1 VVAVVTLERSA
12 LKDLSGE
19 VAGPKSCLRPTKAW
33 WIAVCIIL
41 LGVRPSGA
49 ETLREALELAY
60 RANPT
65 LNAQRANLG
74 ATGENLAKAKAGF
87 QPKIS
92 AGADLGLYR
101 DSTKPS
107 LDDCSRPFVG
117 DTLTNVGC
125 DPYTTKT
132 TPRGVGL
139 QVNQNLFDG
148 FRTTNSIRQ
157 AKSQISAAQA
167 TTRNVEQNTL
177 LLATTAYVD
186 VLADTAI
193 VSAAAKNVAAL
204 QDQQQ
209 QTKARHSFGDVTKTD
224 VAQIE
229 SRLAAAQAQHS
240 LAIANLEGD
249 VAAYRRVVGV
259 APHNLVAPREVRAL
273 VPSGLEETVELSLD
287 RNPAIHAARLGIDVA
302 VLQTRI
308 IRSELLP
315 NVSLT
320 GSVLRRYD
328 ISSSGDERLAG
339 AVTGLVSIP
348 LYDGGDVA
356 ARTRQSQYVS
366 TQRRLEA
373 DSVRDEIRALAEK
386 SWNQYQGARQR
397 VASTQAQTRAATIA
411 VAGIQS
417 EWLFGER
424 TLREVLD
431 AQQDA
436 VNARINLVLAQR
448 DLVVSSFTVAQA
460 TGRLNLEELDRLDLT
475 ARQDS
480 VFAIDQNKLSLK
492 LWPRTK
498 KGEVNV
504 TSGAGCVKDCAS
516 FASGW
521 SLRGQ
526 PNRAPT
532 EMREQARE
540 PSPGERLYDANARI
554 SAWRSAFPSKPMPGS
569 SGMTMWPIST
579 RTPSGNPP

>member
-1 VVAVVTLERSA
+1 MWNGGADETHAVQSRAKARWLIA
-12 LKDLSGE
+12 
-19 VAGPKSCLRPTKAW
+19 AG
-33 WIAVCIIL
+33 IL
-41 LGVRPSGA
+41 VLGLCPCSA

-60 RANPT
+60 RANPA
-65 LNAQRANLG
+65 LNAQRANLD

-87 QPKIS
+87 HPKVS
-92 AGADLGLYR
+92 AAVDLGLYR

-107 LDDCSRPFVG
+107 LEDCGRPFVG
-117 DTLTNVGC
+117 DTLANVGC
-125 DPYTTKT
+125 DPYTTRT

-139 QVNQNLFDG
+139 QFNQNLFDG
-148 FRTTNSIRQ
+148 FRTTNSVRQ

-177 LLATTAYVD
+177 LLAATAYVD

-204 QDQQQ
+204 QDQLQ

-229 SRLAAAQAQHS
+229 TRLAAARAQHS

-249 VAAYRRVVGV
+249 VAAYRRVIGV
-259 APHNLVAPREVRAL
+259 APQHLVAPREVSAL
-273 VPSGLEETVELSLD
+273 VPAGLEETVELSLD
-287 RNPAIHAARLGIDVA
+287 RNPAIHAARFGIDVA
-302 VLQTRI
+302 VLQTKI

-320 GSVLRRYD
+320 GSVIRRYD
-328 ISSSGDERLAG
+328 ISSSGDERVAG

-356 ARTRQSQYVS
+356 ARTRQSQFVS

-373 DSVRDEIRALAEK
+373 VSVRDEIRALAEK
-386 SWNQYQGARQR
+386 SWNQYHGARQR
-397 VASTQAQTRAATIA
+397 VASAQAQTRAATIA

-436 VNARINLVLAQR
+436 VNARINLALAQR

-460 TGRLNLEELDRLDLT
+460 TGRLNLEELSRLDLT

-480 VFAIDQNKLSLK
+480 VFAIDQTKLSLK
-492 LWPRTK
+492 LWPRMK
-498 KGEVNV
+498 KSEVNV
-504 TSGAGCVKDCAS
+504 TSGPGCAKDCAG

-521 SLRGQ
+521 SLRVPQVSGPAEIRQ
-526 PNRAPT
+526 
-532 EMREQARE
+532 QARE
-540 PSPGERLYDANARI
+540 PSLGERLYDAGARI
-554 SAWRSAFPSKPMPGS
+554 SAWRSAFPAKPMPGK
-569 SGMTMWPIST
+569 SGMAM
-579 RTPSGNPP
+579 

>member
-1 VVAVVTLERSA
+1 MWRCWL
-12 LKDLSGE
+12 
-19 VAGPKSCLRPTKAW
+19 VAGIT
-33 WIAVCIIL
+33 V
-41 LGVRPSGA
+41 LGVRAASA

-60 RANPT
+60 RANPA
-65 LNAQRANLG
+65 LNAQRASLG
-74 ATGENLAKAKAGF
+74 ATGENLARTKAGF
-87 QPKIS
+87 HPKIS
-92 AGADLGLYR
+92 AAADLGLYR

-107 LDDCSRPFVG
+107 AEDCSRPFVG
-117 DTLTNVGC
+117 DTLTNAGC

-132 TPRGVGL
+132 TPRGVGV
-139 QVNQNLFDG
+139 QFNQNLFDG
-148 FRTTNSIRQ
+148 FRTTSSVRQ
-157 AKSQISAAQA
+157 AKSQISAAEA

-177 LLATTAYVD
+177 LLAVTAYVD

-193 VSAAAKNVAAL
+193 VAAAAKNVAAL

-209 QTKARHSFGDVTKTD
+209 QTRARHSYGDVTKTD

-229 SRLAAAQAQHS
+229 TRLAAAQAQHS
-240 LAIANLEGD
+240 LAIANREGD
-249 VAAYRRVVGV
+249 VAAYRRVIGT
-259 APHNLVAPREVRAL
+259 APHHLAAPREVSAL
-273 VPSGLEETVELSLD
+273 VPAGLEQTVEQSLAD
-287 RNPAIHAARLGIDVA
+287 NPAIHAARFGIDIA

-320 GSVLRRYD
+320 GSVIRRYD

-339 AVTGLVSIP
+339 AVTGQVNIP

-356 ARTRQSQYVS
+356 ARTRQSQFVS

-373 DSVRDEIRALAEK
+373 DSIRDEIRALAEK

-397 VASTQAQTRAATIA
+397 VAAAQAQTRAAMLA

-417 EWLFGER
+417 EWKFGER

-460 TGRLNLEELDRLDLT
+460 TGRLNLEQLDRIDLT

-480 VFAIDQNKLSLK
+480 AFAIDRTSLSLK
-492 LWPRTK
+492 LWPRPGKQESKLATPPPC
-498 KGEVNV
+498 
-504 TSGAGCVKDCAS
+504 ARDCN
-516 FASGW
+516 FANSW
-521 SLRGQ
+521 SLRGPGEQ
-526 PNRAPT
+526 RGELAPPP
-532 EMREQARE
+532 ARE
-540 PSPGERLYDANARI
+540 PSHASLYDANARI
-554 SAWRSAFPSKPMPGS
+554 SAWR
-569 SGMTMWPIST
+569 
-579 RTPSGNPP
+579 

>member
-1 VVAVVTLERSA
+1 VLEQRAGRAGSSKTG
-12 LKDLSGE
+12 LRPMWRCWL
-19 VAGPKSCLRPTKAW
+19 VAGIT
-33 WIAVCIIL
+33 V
-41 LGVRPSGA
+41 LGVRAASA

-60 RANPT
+60 RANPA

-87 QPKIS
+87 QPKVN
-92 AGADLGLYR
+92 AAADLGVYR

-107 LDDCSRPFVG
+107 PDDCSRPFVG
-117 DTLTNVGC
+117 DTLTNAGC

-157 AKSQISAAQA
+157 ARSQISAAQA
-167 TTRNVEQNTL
+167 TTRSVEQNTL
-177 LLATTAYVD
+177 LLAVTAYVD

-193 VSAAAKNVAAL
+193 VAAAARNVAAL
-204 QDQQQ
+204 QEQLQ
-209 QTKARHSFGDVTKTD
+209 QTRARHSFGDVTKTD

-229 SRLAAAQAQHS
+229 TRLAAAQAQHS

-249 VAAYRRVVGV
+249 VAAYRRVIGV
-259 APHNLVAPREVRAL
+259 APHNLVAPREASAL
-273 VPSGLEETVELSLD
+273 VPASLAETVEISLAA
-287 RNPAIHAARLGIDVA
+287 NPAIHAARFGIDVA
-302 VLQTRI
+302 ILQTKI

-315 NVSLT
+315 NVSLN
-320 GSVLRRYD
+320 GSVIRRYD

-339 AVTGLVSIP
+339 TVTGQVSIP
-348 LYDGGDVA
+348 LYDGGDVV
-356 ARTRQSQYVS
+356 ARARQSQFVS

-386 SWNQYQGARQR
+386 SWNQHRGARRR
-397 VASTQAQTRAATIA
+397 VTSALAQTRAAAIA

-417 EWLFGER
+417 EWKFGER

-460 TGRLNLEELDRLDLT
+460 TGRLNLEELSRLDLT
-475 ARQDS
+475 APGDGA
-480 VFAIDQNKLSLK
+480 FAPDKTRLSLE
-492 LWPRTK
+492 LWPRSK
-498 KGEVNV
+498 KTEHDV
-504 TSGAGCVKDCAS
+504 TSAPACRDCAG
-516 FASGW
+516 FASAW
-521 SLRGQ
+521 PLRG
-526 PNRAPT
+526 RA
-532 EMREQARE
+532 EQAGTVARDQSRVQQDGLARSF
-540 PSPGERLYDANARI
+540 PDFTFGSRSRFSLNAPR
-554 SAWRSAFPSKPMPGS
+554 GS
-569 SGMTMWPIST
+569 
-579 RTPSGNPP
+579 R

>member
-1 VVAVVTLERSA
+1 
-12 LKDLSGE
+12 
-19 VAGPKSCLRPTKAW
+19 
-33 WIAVCIIL
+33 
-41 LGVRPSGA
+41 
-49 ETLREALELAY
+49 
-60 RANPT
+60 
-65 LNAQRANLG
+65 
-74 ATGENLAKAKAGF
+74 
-87 QPKIS
+87 
-92 AGADLGLYR
+92 
-101 DSTKPS
+101 
-107 LDDCSRPFVG
+107 
-117 DTLTNVGC
+117 
-125 DPYTTKT
+125 
-132 TPRGVGL
+132 
-139 QVNQNLFDG
+139 
-148 FRTTNSIRQ
+148 
-157 AKSQISAAQA
+157 
-167 TTRNVEQNTL
+167 
-177 LLATTAYVD
+177 
-186 VLADTAI
+186 
-193 VSAAAKNVAAL
+193 VAAL
-204 QDQQQ
+204 QDQLQ

-259 APHNLVAPREVRAL
+259 APHHLLAPREVGAL
-273 VPSGLEETVELSLD
+273 VPAQLEETVELSLAH
-287 RNPAIHAARLGIDVA
+287 NPAIHAARLGIDVA
-302 VLQTRI
+302 VLQTKI

-315 NVSLT
+315 TVSLN
-320 GSVLRRYD
+320 GSVIRRYD

-356 ARTRQSQYVS
+356 ARTRQSQFVS

-397 VASTQAQTRAATIA
+397 VASTQTQTRAATIA
-411 VAGIQS
+411 VSGIQS

-475 ARQDS
+475 ARLDG
-480 VFAIDQNKLSLK
+480 VFAIDKTRVSLK

-504 TSGAGCVKDCAS
+504 TSGAGCVKDCVG

-521 SLRGQ
+521 SLRSETQ
-526 PNRAPT
+526 QRADINRTA
-532 EMREQARE
+532 AAA
-540 PSPGERLYDANARI
+540 PSPGARLYDASARI
-554 SAWRSAFPSKPMPGS
+554 SAWRSAFSLQPTPGK
-569 SGMTMWPIST
+569 SGIYDGFLSRKYGST
-579 RTPSGNPP
+579 GP

>member
-1 VVAVVTLERSA
+1 V
-12 LKDLSGE
+12 
-19 VAGPKSCLRPTKAW
+19 
-33 WIAVCIIL
+33 
-41 LGVRPSGA
+41 LGIRPSGA

-60 RANPT
+60 RANPA

-87 QPKIS
+87 QPKVT

-167 TTRNVEQNTL
+167 TTRSVEQNTL

-204 QDQQQ
+204 QDQLQ

-229 SRLAAAQAQHS
+229 TRLAAAQAQHS

-249 VAAYRRVVGV
+249 VAAYKRVIGV
-259 APHNLVAPREVRAL
+259 APRHLLAPREVGAL
-273 VPSGLEETVELSLD
+273 VPAGLEEAVELSLD

-302 VLQTRI
+302 VLQTKI

-315 NVSLT
+315 NVSLN
-320 GSVLRRYD
+320 GSVIRRYD

-356 ARTRQSQYVS
+356 ARTRQSEFVS

-411 VAGIQS
+411 VSGIQS
-417 EWLFGER
+417 EWSFGER

-436 VNARINLVLAQR
+436 VNAQINLVLAQR

-475 ARQDS
+475 ARQDR
-480 VFAIDQNKLSLK
+480 VFAIDKTRTSLK

-498 KGEVNV
+498 KGEVDV
-504 TSGAGCVKDCAS
+504 TSGAGCAKNCAG

-521 SLRGQ
+521 SLRGETEQ
-526 PNRAPT
+526 PADVGRTA
-532 EMREQARE
+532 AAA
-540 PSPGERLYDANARI
+540 PSPGARLYDASARI
-554 SAWRSAFPSKPMPGS
+554 SAWRSAFSSQPTPGK
-569 SGMTMWPIST
+569 SGIYDGPLSRKYGST
-579 RTPSGNPP
+579 GPWTLMVSGLP

>member
-1 VVAVVTLERSA
+1 VLA
-12 LKDLSGE
+12 
-19 VAGPKSCLRPTKAW
+19 
-33 WIAVCIIL
+33 I
-41 LGVRPSGA
+41 RPSAA

-60 RANPT
+60 RANPA

-74 ATGENLAKAKAGF
+74 ATGENLARAKAGF
-87 QPKIS
+87 QPKIT

-107 LDDCSRPFVG
+107 LQDCSRPFVG
-117 DTLTNVGC
+117 ETLTNTGC
-125 DPYTTKT
+125 DPYTTRS

-167 TTRNVEQNTL
+167 TTRSVEQNTL

-204 QDQQQ
+204 QDQLQ

-259 APHNLVAPREVRAL
+259 VPQHLLAPREVGAL
-273 VPSGLEETVELSLD
+273 VPAGLDETVELSLD

-315 NVSLT
+315 NVSLN
-320 GSVLRRYD
+320 GSVIRRYD
-328 ISSSGDERLAG
+328 ISSSGDERVAG

-356 ARTRQSQYVS
+356 ARTRQSQFVS

-397 VASTQAQTRAATIA
+397 VASTQVQTRAATIA
-411 VAGIQS
+411 VSGIQS

-475 ARQDS
+475 ARQDG
-480 VFAIDQNKLSLK
+480 VFLIDKNKVSLK
-492 LWPRTK
+492 LWPRAK

-521 SLRGQ
+521 ALRGQ
-526 PNRAPT
+526 QNRAPP
-532 EMREQARE
+532 EMRQQVRE

-554 SAWRSAFPSKPMPGS
+554 SAWRSAFPSKPMPGK
-569 SGMTMWPIST
+569 SGMAM
-579 RTPSGNPP
+579 

>member
-1 VVAVVTLERSA
+1 M
-12 LKDLSGE
+12 
-19 VAGPKSCLRPTKAW
+19 
-33 WIAVCIIL
+33 
-41 LGVRPSGA
+41 
-49 ETLREALELAY
+49 ELAY

-74 ATGENLAKAKAGF
+74 ATGENLARAKAGF
-87 QPKIS
+87 HPRVS
-92 AGADLGLYR
+92 AAADLGLYR

-132 TPRGVGL
+132 TPRGVGV
-139 QVNQNLFDG
+139 QFNQNLFDG
-148 FRTTNSIRQ
+148 FRTTNSVRQ
-157 AKSQISAAQA
+157 ARSQISAAQA
-167 TTRNVEQNTL
+167 TTRSVEQNTL
-177 LLATTAYVD
+177 LLAVTAYVD

-204 QDQQQ
+204 QDQLQ
-209 QTKARHSFGDVTKTD
+209 QTRARHAYGDVTKTD

-229 SRLAAAQAQHS
+229 TRLAAAQAQHS

-249 VAAYRRVVGV
+249 VAAYRRVIGV
-259 APHNLVAPREVRAL
+259 APHHLQAPRDVSAL
-273 VPSGLEETVELSLD
+273 VPAGLEETVELSLAD
-287 RNPAIHAARLGIDVA
+287 NPAIHAARFGIDVA
-302 VLQTRI
+302 VLQTKI

-320 GSVLRRYD
+320 GSVIRRYD

-339 AVTGLVSIP
+339 AVTGQVNIP

-356 ARTRQSQYVS
+356 ARTRQSQFVS

-386 SWNQYQGARQR
+386 SWNQYHGARQR
-397 VASTQAQTRAATIA
+397 VAAAQAQTRAATMA

-417 EWLFGER
+417 EWKFGER

-460 TGRLNLEELDRLDLT
+460 TGRLNLEQLNKLELGT
-475 ARQDS
+475 AHDN
-480 VFAIDQNKLSLK
+480 VFAIAKTRLALK
-492 LWPRTK
+492 LWPRVT
-498 KGEVNV
+498 KGERDT
-504 TSGAGCVKDCAS
+504 TSNSHCAKDCAD
-516 FASGW
+516 FAREW
-521 SLRGQ
+521 SLRGEAKQ
-526 PNRAPT
+526 QKPEIAPPHDALT
-532 EMREQARE
+532 HA
-540 PSPGERLYDANARI
+540 SLYDASARI
-554 SAWRSAFPSKPMPGS
+554 SAWRSPFPSKPMPGK
-569 SGMTMWPIST
+569 SGMTM
-579 RTPSGNPP
+579 

>member
-1 VVAVVTLERSA
+1 VA
-12 LKDLSGE
+12 
-19 VAGPKSCLRPTKAW
+19 
-33 WIAVCIIL
+33 CIL
-41 LGVRPSGA
+41 VLGVRPSGA

-87 QPKIS
+87 QPKVS

-167 TTRNVEQNTL
+167 TTRSVEQNTL

-204 QDQQQ
+204 QDQLQ

-229 SRLAAAQAQHS
+229 TRLAAAQAQHS

-249 VAAYRRVVGV
+249 VAAYKRVIGV
-259 APHNLVAPREVRAL
+259 APRHLLAPREVGAL
-273 VPSGLEETVELSLD
+273 VPAGLEETVELSLD
-287 RNPAIHAARLGIDVA
+287 RNPAIHAARLGIDIA
-302 VLQTRI
+302 VLQTKI

-315 NVSLT
+315 TVSLN
-320 GSVLRRYD
+320 GSVIRRYD

-356 ARTRQSQYVS
+356 ARTRQSQFVS

-411 VAGIQS
+411 VSGIQS

-436 VNARINLVLAQR
+436 VNAQINLVLAQR

-480 VFAIDQNKLSLK
+480 VFSIDKTRMSLK

-504 TSGAGCVKDCAS
+504 TSGAGCVKNCTG

-521 SLRGQ
+521 SLRGDTEQ
-526 PNRAPT
+526 PTDVNRTA
-532 EMREQARE
+532 AAA
-540 PSPGERLYDANARI
+540 PSPGARLYDPSARI
-554 SAWRSAFPSKPMPGS
+554 SAWRSAFASQPTPGK
-569 SGMTMWPIST
+569 SGIYDAPLSRKYGST
-579 RTPSGNPP
+579 GPWTLMVSGLP

>member
-1 VVAVVTLERSA
+1 MLKGGADDIQGDRSRSKARWLIAACMFA
-12 LKDLSGE
+12 LGLHPCS
-19 VAGPKSCLRPTKAW
+19 
-33 WIAVCIIL
+33 
-41 LGVRPSGA
+41 A

-74 ATGENLAKAKAGF
+74 ATGENLARAKAGF
-87 QPKIS
+87 HPRVS
-92 AGADLGLYR
+92 AAADLGLYR

-107 LDDCSRPFVG
+107 LEDCSRPFVG
-117 DTLTNVGC
+117 DTLANAGC
-125 DPYTTKT
+125 DPFTTRT
-132 TPRGVGL
+132 TPRGVGV
-139 QVNQNLFDG
+139 QFNQNLFDG
-148 FRTTNSIRQ
+148 FRTTNSVRQ

-167 TTRNVEQNTL
+167 TTRSVEQNTL
-177 LLATTAYVD
+177 LLAVTAYVD

-193 VSAAAKNVAAL
+193 VAAAAKNVAAL
-204 QDQQQ
+204 QDQSQ
-209 QTKARHSFGDVTKTD
+209 QTKARHSYGDVTKTD

-229 SRLAAAQAQHS
+229 TRLAAAQAQHS

-249 VAAYRRVVGV
+249 VAAYRRVIGI
-259 APHNLVAPREVRAL
+259 APRHLQTPREVSAL
-273 VPSGLEETVELSLD
+273 VPAGLEQTVEQSLAD
-287 RNPAIHAARLGIDVA
+287 NPAIHAARFGIDVA
-302 VLQTRI
+302 VLQTKI

-320 GSVLRRYD
+320 GSVIRRYD

-339 AVTGLVSIP
+339 AVTGQVNIP

-356 ARTRQSQYVS
+356 ARTRQSQFVS

-397 VASTQAQTRAATIA
+397 VAAAQAQTRAATVA
-411 VAGIQS
+411 VAGIRS
-417 EWLFGER
+417 EWQFGER

-448 DLVVSSFTVAQA
+448 DLVVSSYTVAQA
-460 TGRLNLEELDRLDLT
+460 TGRLNLDELAKFDLS
-475 ARQDS
+475 APHS
-480 VFAIDQNKLSLK
+480 GAFAIDKERTGLK
-492 LWPRTK
+492 LWPRAGK
-498 KGEVNV
+498 AEPKL
-504 TSGAGCVKDCAS
+504 TSNPGCVDCTA

-526 PNRAPT
+526 GEPRVAETPTAP
-532 EMREQARE
+532 RE
-540 PSPGERLYDANARI
+540 PPPRPSLYDASARI
-554 SAWRSAFPSKPMPGS
+554 SAWRSAFPSKPMPGK
-569 SGMTMWPIST
+569 SGMTM
-579 RTPSGNPP
+579 

>member
-1 VVAVVTLERSA
+1 MPVVTLELSVLKERAAIARS
-12 LKDLSGE
+12 K
-19 VAGPKSCLRPTKAW
+19 PCLRQASRW
-33 WIAVCIIL
+33 WIAAGIL
-41 LGVRPSGA
+41 LCGVRPCFA

-60 RANPT
+60 RANPA

-74 ATGENLAKAKAGF
+74 ATGENLARAKAGF
-87 QPKIS
+87 QPKVS
-92 AGADLGLYR
+92 AAADLGVYR

-139 QVNQNLFDG
+139 QFSQNLFDG
-148 FRTTNSIRQ
+148 FRTTNSVRQ

-167 TTRNVEQNTL
+167 TTRSVEQNTL
-177 LLATTAYVD
+177 LLAVTAYVD

-193 VSAAAKNVAAL
+193 VAAAAKNVAAL
-204 QDQQQ
+204 QDQLQ
-209 QTKARHSFGDVTKTD
+209 QTRARHSYGDVTKTD

-229 SRLAAAQAQHS
+229 TRFAAAQAQHS
-240 LAIANLEGD
+240 LAIANREGD
-249 VAAYRRVVGV
+249 VAAYRRVIGT
-259 APHNLVAPREVRAL
+259 APHNLVAPREVGAL
-273 VPSGLEETVELSLD
+273 VPARLEETVEISLAD
-287 RNPAIHAARLGIDVA
+287 NPAIHAARFGIDVA

-320 GSVLRRYD
+320 GSVIRRYD
-328 ISSSGDERLAG
+328 ISSSGDERVAG
-339 AVTGLVSIP
+339 AVTGQVSIP

-356 ARTRQSQYVS
+356 ARSRQSQFVS
-366 TQRRLEA
+366 TQRRLDA

-386 SWNQYQGARQR
+386 SWNQYHGARQR
-397 VASTQAQTRAATIA
+397 VAAAQAQTRAATLA

-417 EWLFGER
+417 EWKFGER

-460 TGRLNLEELDRLDLT
+460 TGRLSLEQLDRLDLT

-480 VFAIDQNKLSLK
+480 AFAIDGTSLSLK
-492 LWPRTK
+492 LWPRAGK
-498 KGEVNV
+498 QESKLAV
-504 TSGAGCVKDCAS
+504 TSPCARDCN
-516 FASGW
+516 FANSW
-521 SLRGQ
+521 SLRGPGEQRAKPAPQ
-526 PNRAPT
+526 P
-532 EMREQARE
+532 ARE
-540 PSPGERLYDANARI
+540 PSHASLYDANARI
-554 SAWRSAFPSKPMPGS
+554 SAWRSAFPSKPMPGK
-569 SGMTMWPIST
+569 SGMTM
-579 RTPSGNPP
+579 

>member
-1 VVAVVTLERSA
+1 V
-12 LKDLSGE
+12 
-19 VAGPKSCLRPTKAW
+19 
-33 WIAVCIIL
+33 
-41 LGVRPSGA
+41 LGIRPSGA

-87 QPKIS
+87 QPKIT

-117 DTLTNVGC
+117 ETLTNTGC
-125 DPYTTKT
+125 DPYTTRT

-167 TTRNVEQNTL
+167 TTRSVEQNTL

-204 QDQQQ
+204 QDQLQ

-229 SRLAAAQAQHS
+229 TRLAAAHAQHS

-259 APHNLVAPREVRAL
+259 APHNLLPPREVSAL
-273 VPSGLEETVELSLD
+273 VPAGLEETVELSLD

-302 VLQTRI
+302 VLQTKI

-315 NVSLT
+315 NVSLN
-320 GSVLRRYD
+320 GSVIRRYD
-328 ISSSGDERLAG
+328 ISGSGDERVAG
-339 AVTGLVSIP
+339 AVAGLVSIP

-356 ARTRQSQYVS
+356 ARTRQSQFVS

-411 VAGIQS
+411 VSGIQS
-417 EWLFGER
+417 EWMFGER

-460 TGRLNLEELDRLDLT
+460 TGRLNLEELDRVGLT
-475 ARQDS
+475 TRQDG
-480 VFAIDQNKLSLK
+480 VFAIDRYKMSLK
-492 LWPRTK
+492 LWPRAK
-498 KGEVNV
+498 KSERDV
-504 TSGAGCVKDCAS
+504 TTGPGCVKDCGD

-526 PNRAPT
+526 PEHRTEATPQQPSATPARA
-532 EMREQARE
+532 
-540 PSPGERLYDANARI
+540 SLYDASARI

-569 SGMTMWPIST
+569 SGITMWPIST

>member
-1 VVAVVTLERSA
+1 MLVL
-12 LKDLSGE
+12 G
-19 VAGPKSCLRPTKAW
+19 LRP
-33 WIAVCIIL
+33 C
-41 LGVRPSGA
+41 SA
-49 ETLREALELAY
+49 ETLREALDLAY
-60 RANPT
+60 RANPA

-87 QPKIS
+87 LPKVGAS
-92 AGADLGLYR
+92 ADLGLYR

-132 TPRGVGL
+132 TPRGAGL
-139 QVNQNLFDG
+139 QFNQNLFDG
-148 FRTTNSIRQ
+148 FRTTNSVRQ

-167 TTRNVEQNTL
+167 TTRSVEQNTL

-193 VSAAAKNVAAL
+193 VSAAARNVAAL
-204 QDQQQ
+204 QDQLQ

-229 SRLAAAQAQHS
+229 TRLAAAQAQHS

-259 APHNLVAPREVRAL
+259 APSHLQPPREVSAL
-273 VPSGLEETVELSLD
+273 VPAGLAETVELSLTQ
-287 RNPAIHAARLGIDVA
+287 NPAIHAARFGIDVS
-302 VLQTRI
+302 VLQTKI

-320 GSVLRRYD
+320 GSVIRRYD
-328 ISSSGDERLAG
+328 ISNSGDERLAR
-339 AVTGLVSIP
+339 AVTGQVNIP

-356 ARTRQSQYVS
+356 ARTRQSQFVS

-386 SWNQYQGARQR
+386 SWNQYQGARHR
-397 VASTQAQTRAATIA
+397 VAQAQAQTRAASIA
-411 VAGIQS
+411 VSGIQS

-431 AQQDA
+431 AQQDS
-436 VNARINLVLAQR
+436 VNAQINLVLAQR

-460 TGRLNLEELDRLDLT
+460 TGRLNLDELNRLDLT

-480 VFAIDQNKLSLK
+480 VFSIDKTKVFLK
-492 LWPRTK
+492 LWPRK
-498 KGEVNV
+498 KKDERDV
-504 TSGAGCVKDCAS
+504 TSIPGCAKDCAD
-516 FASGW
+516 FANGW

-526 PNRAPT
+526 T
-532 EMREQARE
+532 EQRIA
-540 PSPGERLYDANARI
+540 PSPPRPRERLTHASLFDASARI
-554 SAWRSAFPSKPMPGS
+554 SAWRSAFPAKPMPGK
-569 SGMTMWPIST
+569 SGTTM
-579 RTPSGNPP
+579 

>member
-1 VVAVVTLERSA
+1 MIAACLVVL
-12 LKDLSGE
+12 G
-19 VAGPKSCLRPTKAW
+19 LRP
-33 WIAVCIIL
+33 C
-41 LGVRPSGA
+41 SA

-74 ATGENLAKAKAGF
+74 ATAENLARAKAGF
-87 QPKIS
+87 HPRVS
-92 AGADLGLYR
+92 AAADLGLYR

-132 TPRGVGL
+132 TPRGAGV
-139 QVNQNLFDG
+139 QFNQNLFDG
-148 FRTTNSIRQ
+148 FRTTNSVRQ
-157 AKSQISAAQA
+157 AKSQISAAEA
-167 TTRNVEQNTL
+167 TTRSVEQNTL
-177 LLATTAYVD
+177 LLAVTAYVD

-193 VSAAAKNVAAL
+193 VSAAAKNVGAL
-204 QDQQQ
+204 QDQLQ
-209 QTKARHSFGDVTKTD
+209 QTKARHSYGDVTKTD

-229 SRLAAAQAQHS
+229 TRLAAAQAQHS

-249 VAAYRRVVGV
+249 VAAYRRVIGI
-259 APHNLVAPREVRAL
+259 APHHLQAPREVSAL
-273 VPSGLEETVELSLD
+273 VPAGLEETVDLSLAH
-287 RNPAIHAARLGIDVA
+287 NPAIHAARLGIDVA
-302 VLQTRI
+302 VLQTKI

-320 GSVLRRYD
+320 GSVIRRYD

-339 AVTGLVSIP
+339 AVTGQVNIP

-356 ARTRQSQYVS
+356 ARTRQSQFVS

-397 VASTQAQTRAATIA
+397 VAAAQAQTRAATIA
-411 VAGIQS
+411 VAGIRS
-417 EWLFGER
+417 EWQFGER

-460 TGRLNLEELDRLDLT
+460 TGRLNLDELARFDLT
-475 ARQDS
+475 APQS
-480 VFAIDQNKLSLK
+480 GAFAVDKEKISLK
-492 LWPRTK
+492 LWPRSG
-498 KGEVNV
+498 KGEPKPA
-504 TSGAGCVKDCAS
+504 SGPGCVTDCTA

-526 PNRAPT
+526 A
-532 EMREQARE
+532 EQRVAESPPQPRE
-540 PSPGERLYDANARI
+540 PPARPSLYDASARI
-554 SAWRSAFPSKPMPGS
+554 SAWRSAFPSKPIPGK
-569 SGMTMWPIST
+569 SGMTM
-579 RTPSGNPP
+579 

>member
-1 VVAVVTLERSA
+1 V
-12 LKDLSGE
+12 
-19 VAGPKSCLRPTKAW
+19 
-33 WIAVCIIL
+33 
-41 LGVRPSGA
+41 LGSRPSGA

-87 QPKIS
+87 QPKVS

-167 TTRNVEQNTL
+167 TTRSVEQNTL

-193 VSAAAKNVAAL
+193 VSAAAKNVTAL
-204 QDQQQ
+204 QEQLQ

-229 SRLAAAQAQHS
+229 TRLAGAQAQHS

-249 VAAYRRVVGV
+249 VAAYKRVVGV
-259 APHNLVAPREVRAL
+259 APHHLLAPREVGAL
-273 VPSGLEETVELSLD
+273 VPADLEETVELSLA

-302 VLQTRI
+302 VLQTKI

-315 NVSLT
+315 SVSLN
-320 GSVLRRYD
+320 GSVIRRYD

-356 ARTRQSQYVS
+356 ARTRQSQFVS

-386 SWNQYQGARQR
+386 SWNQYQGARRR
-397 VASTQAQTRAATIA
+397 VASTQAQARAAAIA
-411 VAGIQS
+411 VSGIQG

-460 TGRLNLEELDRLDLT
+460 TGRLNLEELGRLDLT

-480 VFAIDQNKLSLK
+480 VFAVDQSKLSLK

-504 TSGAGCVKDCAS
+504 TTSGSGCVKGCAG
-516 FASGW
+516 FASDW
-521 SLRGQ
+521 ALRGQ
-526 PNRAPT
+526 QNGAPP
-532 EMREQARE
+532 EMRQQTGER
-540 PSPGERLYDANARI
+540 PPGERLYDASARI
-554 SAWRSAFPSKPMPGS
+554 SAWRSAFPSKPMPGK
-569 SGMTMWPIST
+569 SGMTM
-579 RTPSGNPP
+579 

>member
-1 VVAVVTLERSA
+1 V
-12 LKDLSGE
+12 
-19 VAGPKSCLRPTKAW
+19 
-33 WIAVCIIL
+33 
-41 LGVRPSGA
+41 LGIRPSGA

-65 LNAQRANLG
+65 LNAQRATLG

-101 DSTKPS
+101 DATKPS

-167 TTRNVEQNTL
+167 TTRSVEQNTL

-193 VSAAAKNVAAL
+193 VSAAAKNVSAL
-204 QDQQQ
+204 QDQLQ

-229 SRLAAAQAQHS
+229 TRLAGAQAQHS

-249 VAAYRRVVGV
+249 VAAYKRVVGV
-259 APHNLVAPREVRAL
+259 APRHLLAPREVGAL
-273 VPSGLEETVELSLD
+273 VPSGLEETVELSLE
-287 RNPAIHAARLGIDVA
+287 RNPAIHAARFGIDVA
-302 VLQTRI
+302 VLQTKI

-315 NVSLT
+315 TVSLN
-320 GSVLRRYD
+320 GSVIRRYD
-328 ISSSGDERLAG
+328 ISSPGDERVAG

-356 ARTRQSQYVS
+356 ARSRQSQFVS

-411 VAGIQS
+411 VSGIQS

-460 TGRLNLEELDRLDLT
+460 TGRLNLEELNRLDLT

-480 VFAIDQNKLSLK
+480 VFAVDQNKLSLK
-492 LWPRTK
+492 LWPRTRK
-498 KGEVNV
+498 AEFNV
-504 TSGAGCVKDCAS
+504 TSGTGCLKDCAG
-516 FASGW
+516 FASDW

-526 PNRAPT
+526 PTSAPA
-532 EMREQARE
+532 EIRQQARE
-540 PSPGERLYDANARI
+540 PSPRERLYDASARI
-554 SAWRSAFPSKPMPGS
+554 SAWRSAFPSKPMPGK
-569 SGMTMWPIST
+569 SGMAM
-579 RTPSGNPP
+579 